1 MSNDLPRDDAT
12 AAAPAAAWQ
21 PARERV
27 YSYVRD
33 QILRGHAPG
42 GSFLEEEQVST
53 AVGVSRTPVR
63 EAFHRLEAERFIDL
77 LPRRGAMVRQV
88 TVQELINVYE
98 TRVVIE
104 THAARR
110 LCQGR
115 IPVPEEMAVLL
126 AEMRRLPATDLLG
139 HVELNGAFHRALVS
153 AAGNE
158 VLTEL
163 YDSLRSR
170 QQRVA
175 MTSVATEPGRRQTI
189 LDEHGELLD
198 ALGSHD
204 AEAAAA
210 VLARHLRPV
219 FEVVSRLP
227 GYIPPT

>member
-1 MSNDLPRDDAT
+1 MTDIEYESVTQADRLAESI
-12 AAAPAAAWQ
+12 A
-21 PARERV
+21 ESV
-27 YSYVRD
+27 LS
-33 QILRGHAPG
+33 GEFAPG
-42 GSFLEEEQVST
+42 FRLDESALAERF
-53 AVGVSRTPVR
+53 GVSRTPVR